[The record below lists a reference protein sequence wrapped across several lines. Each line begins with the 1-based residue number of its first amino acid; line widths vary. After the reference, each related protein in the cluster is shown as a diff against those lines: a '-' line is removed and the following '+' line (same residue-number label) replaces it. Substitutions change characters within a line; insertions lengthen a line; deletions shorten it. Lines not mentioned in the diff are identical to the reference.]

1 MCDLNARVCVSLE
14 SRVRRRAPHTD
25 ADAWQRAYSC
35 SYLEHFN
42 LLKPRDVITFYS
54 SLTFWISKILQ
65 QRAQPCARAWL
76 SPCDLKMQILGGI
89 SDDAGTLGCE

>member
-1 MCDLNARVCVSLE
+1 MYVDALRILT
-14 SRVRRRAPHTD
+14 RVRGDVHIVARIWNQAL
-25 ADAWQRAYSC
+25 A
-35 SYLEHFN
+35 HFN
-42 LLKPRDVITFYS
+42 LLKPRDVITLYS
-54 SLTFWISKILQ
+54 SLTCWISKILQ